1 VDQIAIKLSRDE
13 FDTLL
18 LALGYATGAADRDGN
33 RRFFY
38 AFMRIT
44 NAVNRDNPNFT
55 PYAIEEED
63 ETPHP
68 G

>member
-1 VDQIAIKLSRDE
+1 MDQIVIKLNRDQ
-13 FDTLL
+13 FDVLL

-33 RRFFY
+33 RKFFN

-55 PYAIEEED
+55 PYAIEGED
-63 ETPHP
+63 ETPQP